1 MVQRP
6 AYVGIDVAQDM
17 VGVAALPTGQTWHVN
32 YQVNYDE
39 AEVAALVA
47 QLETIKSALVILES
61 TGGLQT
67 PAVSALA
74 AAAAPVV
81 VVNPRQVRDFV
92 NSTGQLAKTY
102 RLDALILAHFGDAAR
117 PPMRPQWDPDTQAL
131 SDLPL
136 RETSRNF
143 RAH

>member
-67 PAVSALA
+67 PPVSALA
-74 AAAAPVV
+74 GAAAPVV
-81 VVNPRQVRDFV
+81 VANPRPVRDFAKF
-92 NSTGQLAKTY
+92 TGQLARTD
-102 RLDALILAHFGDAAR
+102 RLYDLILAHFGEAVR
-117 PPMRPQWDPDTQAL
+117 SPMRPLWGADTQAP
-131 SDLPL
+131 SALPL
-136 RETSRNF
+136 REASQNF
-143 RAH
+143 RSH